1 MASNRE
7 HFNRSCIWIT
17 SVIILAAGTA
27 VGFGQAPG
35 SAKSDKSASSQA
47 EQESQ
52 QSNSDASL
60 AVPQD
65 FQVPEQ
71 GDIVPAVD
79 VARDPAD
86 VPPAVGNRSP
96 QLVKVSLV
104 AQELEGKLDAGMKS
118 TYLYWTFNGKV
129 PGPMIRVR
137 QGDTVELTLKNEG
150 HLVKHSID
158 LHAVLGPGGGMGVSE
173 AKQGESQTFTFKA
186 MLPGA
191 YVYHCGTD
199 LAPQH
204 ISNGMYGLIVVEPP
218 GGLPRVDREFYIMQG
233 EIYTT
238 EDMGGE
244 GHQKMSLPKL
254 LAERPEYFVFNG
266 TTGGASGE
274 HAMHAKVGESVRIF
288 FGVGGPNL
296 ISSPHIIGEILDRVY
311 PEGSFTSPP
320 ITTVQTTVVPPG
332 GATVLELT
340 PLVPGTF
347 RLVDHALI
355 RVARGLVGV
364 LEVTGPANS
373 ELFHAGPVR

>member
-1 MASNRE
+1 MAFKRKHSNR
-7 HFNRSCIWIT
+7 SSIWII
-17 SVIILAAGTA
+17 SAIILAAGTA
-27 VGFGQAPG
+27 AGFGQTPG
-35 SAKSDKSASSQA
+35 STMSDTPAGSHEMQKN
-47 EQESQ
+47 Q
-52 QSNSDASL
+52 QPDSDASM
-60 AVPQD
+60 AAPED
-65 FQVPEQ
+65 FQMPEQ
-71 GDIVPAVD
+71 GDIVAAVD
-79 VARDPAD
+79 IARDPAD
-86 VPPAVGNRSP
+86 VPPAVGNRP
-96 QLVKVSLV
+96 PKIVKVSLV
-104 AQELEGKLDAGMKS
+104 AQELEGKLDPAMKS

-129 PGPMIRVR
+129 PGPMVRVR

-150 HLVKHSID
+150 HLVSHSVD

-173 AKQGESQTFTFKA
+173 AKQGESRTFTFKA
-186 MLPGA
+186 ARPGVF
-191 YVYHCGTD
+191 VYHCGTD

-254 LAERPEYFVFNG
+254 LNERPEYFVFNG

-274 HAMHAKVGESVRIF
+274 HAMHAKVGDSVRIF
-288 FGVGGPNL
+288 FGVGGPNA
-296 ISSPHIIGEILDRVY
+296 ISSPHIIGEIFDRVY

-320 ITTVQTTVVPPG
+320 LTTVQTTLVPPG
-332 GATVLELT
+332 GATVLELK

-364 LEVTGPANS
+364 LEVTGPANP
-373 ELFHAGPVR
+373 ELFHAGPAR

>member
-1 MASNRE
+1 MPSIRKHCHRGPTWLISA
-7 HFNRSCIWIT
+7 
-17 SVIILAAGTA
+17 IILAAGTSVA
-27 VGFGQAPG
+27 FGQTAN
-35 SAKSDKSASSQA
+35 SAESGVSAASH
-47 EQESQ
+47 EMQEGQ
-52 QSNSDASL
+52 QQNPDSSL

-65 FQVPEQ
+65 FQMPEQ
-71 GDIVPAVD
+71 GDIVAAVD
-79 VARDPAD
+79 IARDPAD
-86 VPPAVGNRSP
+86 VPTPVGDRPP
-96 QLVKVSLV
+96 QTIKVALG
-104 AQELEGKLDAGMKS
+104 AQELEGKLDPSMKS

-129 PGPMIRVR
+129 PGPMIRMR

-150 HLVKHSID
+150 HLVSHSID

-173 AKQGESQTFTFKA
+173 AKQGESRTFTFKA
-186 MLPGA
+186 MLPGVF
-191 YVYHCGTD
+191 VYHCGTN

-254 LAERPEYFVFNG
+254 LNERPEYFVFNG
-266 TTGGASGE
+266 SVSGASGG
-274 HAMHAKVGESVRIF
+274 HSMHVKVGETVRIF
-288 FGVGGPNL
+288 FGVGGPNV

-311 PEGSFTSPP
+311 PLGSFTSPP
-320 ITTVQTTVVPPG
+320 LTTVQTTVVPPG
-332 GATVLELT
+332 GATVLELK

-355 RVARGLVGV
+355 RVARGLVGDLV
-364 LEVTGPANS
+364 VTGPDNP
-373 ELFHAGPVR
+373 ELFHAGPAR